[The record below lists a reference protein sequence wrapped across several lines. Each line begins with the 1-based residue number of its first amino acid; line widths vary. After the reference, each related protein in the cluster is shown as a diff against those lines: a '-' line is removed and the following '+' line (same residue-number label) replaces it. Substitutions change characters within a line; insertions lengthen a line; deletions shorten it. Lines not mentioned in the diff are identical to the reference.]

1 MTLPP
6 QEAATDPAAS
16 TGPAPGQRVAGPTV
30 TPEAVDTTTVSA
42 GPTAVSVVMPV
53 RNESRH
59 LEAAVRRVLDQD
71 CPGPL
76 EVIIAVGPSQDDTR
90 EIAERLATADERV
103 RLVDNPTGRTPAGL
117 NRAITASRHGII
129 VRVDGHGEL
138 GDGYIATAVETLA
151 RTGAANV
158 GGIMDAQGRTPFEQ
172 AVAVAYTSRLGL
184 GGSTFHLRTSP
195 EGPADTVF
203 LGSFRKSALEA
214 VGGYDETLHRAQDW
228 ELNYRLRQAGELV
241 WFTPAMRVT
250 YRPRST
256 YRALARQF
264 YDTGKWRREV
274 VRRHPDTL
282 NARYLAPPL
291 AVLGVLVGLAAG
303 GHGSYHKVGWMKL
316 GWLAPIGYL
325 VGVVVGAAALRR
337 ELPWQVRIRLPL
349 VFVIMHM
356 CWGLGFLAGLG
367 DDRPA
372 H

>member
-1 MTLPP
+1 MTVFPQDSATNPATAPSGTPP
-6 QEAATDPAAS
+6 
-16 TGPAPGQRVAGPTV
+16 VAEVGEHP
-30 TPEAVDTTTVSA
+30 P
-42 GPTAVSVVMPV
+42 VSVVMPV

-59 LEAAVRRVLDQD
+59 LEEAVRGVLAQD
-71 CPGPL
+71 YRGTL
-76 EVIIAVGPSQDDTR
+76 EVIVAVGPSRDDTHA
-90 EIAERLATADERV
+90 IAERLAAADPRV

-117 NRAITASRHGII
+117 NLAIAASRYDII

-138 GDGYIATAVETLA
+138 GDGYIGTAVETLE

-158 GGIMDAQGRTPFEQ
+158 GGIMDAQGRTGFEQ

-184 GGSTFHLRTSP
+184 GGSTFHLRTSA

-203 LGSFRKSALEA
+203 LGSFRKSALQA

-228 ELNYRLRQAGELV
+228 ELNYRLRQAGEVV

-256 YRALARQF
+256 YRALAKQF

-291 AVLGVLVGLAAG
+291 AVLGVAGGLAIG
-303 GHGSYHKVGWMKL
+303 GHGSYHRVNWMKL
-316 GWLAPIGYL
+316 GWLAPLAYL
-325 VGVVVGAAALRR
+325 GMLVSGAAALRR
-337 ELPWQVRIRLPL
+337 EMPWQVRVRLPF
-349 VFVIMHM
+349 VFATMHI
-356 CWGLGFLAGLG
+356 CWGLGFLVGLG
-367 DDRPA
+367 ERRPSA
-372 H
+372 

>member
-1 MTLPP
+1 
-6 QEAATDPAAS
+6 
-16 TGPAPGQRVAGPTV
+16 
-30 TPEAVDTTTVSA
+30 
-42 GPTAVSVVMPV
+42 MPV

-59 LEAAVRRVLDQD
+59 LEAAVRRVLDQE

-76 EVIIAVGPSQDDTR
+76 EVIIAVGPSEDDTR
-90 EIAERLATADERV
+90 GIAERLAAEDARV

-117 NRAITASRHGII
+117 NLAIAAARHDIV

-138 GDGYIATAVETLA
+138 GDGYIATAVETLR

-158 GGIMDAQGRTPFEQ
+158 GGIMDAQGDTPFEE

-184 GGSTFHLRTSP
+184 GGSTFHLRTSA

-203 LGSFRKSALEA
+203 LGSFRKQALEA
-214 VGGYDETLHRAQDW
+214 VGGYDESLHRAQDW
-228 ELNYRLRQAGELV
+228 ELNYRLRQAGEVV

-256 YRALARQF
+256 VRALAKQF

-291 AVLGVLVGLAAG
+291 AVLAVLGGLAVG

-316 GWLAPIGYL
+316 GWLAPLGYL
-325 VGVVVGAAALRR
+325 AGVFAGAAALRR
-337 ELPWQVRIRLPL
+337 ELPWQVRVRLPL
-349 VFVIMHM
+349 IFVTMHM
-356 CWGLGFLAGLG
+356 CWGLGFLVGLG
-367 DDRPA
+367 ETSAR
-372 H
+372 

>member
-1 MTLPP
+1 MTVPP
-6 QEAATDPAAS
+6 QEPATATS
-16 TGPAPGQRVAGPTV
+16 TPGPADPV
-30 TPEAVDTTTVSA
+30 
-42 GPTAVSVVMPV
+42 AVSVVMPV

-59 LEAAVRRVLDQD
+59 LEDAVRRVLEQD
-71 CPGPL
+71 CPGEL
-76 EVIIAVGPSQDDTR
+76 EVVIAVGPSKDDTR
-90 EIAERLATADERV
+90 RIAERLAAADPRV
-103 RLVDNPTGRTPAGL
+103 RIVDNPTGRTPAGL
-117 NRAITASRHGII
+117 NLAIAASRHDIV

-138 GDGYIATAVETLA
+138 GDGYIATAVETLQ

-214 VGGYDETLHRAQDW
+214 IGGYDETLHRAQDW
-228 ELNYRLRQAGELV
+228 ELNYRLRQAGEVV
-241 WFTPAMRVT
+241 WFTPAMRVV

-256 YRALARQF
+256 YRALAKQF

-291 AVLGVLVGLAAG
+291 AVLGVLGGFAIG
-303 GHGSYHKVGWMKL
+303 GHGSYHKVTWMKL
-316 GWLAPIGYL
+316 GWLGPLGYL
-325 VGVVVGAAALRR
+325 AGVVAGATALRR
-337 ELPWQVRIRLPL
+337 EMPWPVRARLPL
-349 VFVIMHM
+349 VFLVMHM
-356 CWGLGFLAGLG
+356 CWGMGFLIGLG
-367 DDRPA
+367 EDRTA
-372 H
+372 S